1 MTIDKIDKLEQQ
13 FYEQQKILWKIE
25 WVLENIERTII
36 SAVSIKDVVITQ
48 QEKHKVS
55 EARLIELEKELKAQ
69 DKTINSLNLK
79 IAIASW
85 AWAVIVFLISKI

>member
-1 MTIDKIDKLEQQ
+1 
-13 FYEQQKILWKIE
+13 
-25 WVLENIERTII
+25 
-36 SAVSIKDVVITQ
+36 VITQ

-79 IAIASW
+79 IAIAS
-85 AWAVIVFLISKI
+85 

>member
-1 MTIDKIDKLEQQ
+1 
-13 FYEQQKILWKIE
+13 
-25 WVLENIERTII
+25 
-36 SAVSIKDVVITQ
+36 
-48 QEKHKVS
+48 
-55 EARLIELEKELKAQ
+55 LIELEKELKAQ